1 MGLVLVVLLLIPGVR
16 LRNVPAGIE
25 FGLEGLTG
33 LIIPA
38 MAAENSLRGAGLLI
52 QAILDHQEDEPV
64 MTRRSCCWSARR
76 RGARR
81 CKSGGSAMPRRRD
94 GRAGR

>member
-1 MGLVLVVLLLIPGVR
+1 MLVVLLLLPGVR
-16 LRNVPAGIE
+16 LRNVPAGTE
-25 FGLEGLTG
+25 FGLERLTG

-38 MAAENSLRGAGLLI
+38 MAAENCFEELGLLI
-52 QAILDHQEDEPV
+52 QAILDHQEDELV

-81 CKSGGSAMPRRRD
+81 CPAGGSAMRRRRD
-94 GRAGR
+94 GRVRR